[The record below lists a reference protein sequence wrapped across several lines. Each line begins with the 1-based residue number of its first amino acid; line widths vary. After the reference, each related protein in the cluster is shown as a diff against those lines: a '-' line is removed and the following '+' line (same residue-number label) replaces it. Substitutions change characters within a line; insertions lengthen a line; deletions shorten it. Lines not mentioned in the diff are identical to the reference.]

1 MFFDQKVIVTC
12 HKFIFSDS
20 VRRMKVV
27 WIIVGPS
34 SSLRLLAAIFDDA
47 ENLFIELESCLKC
60 QKMVRGVKVNF
71 HRINIYS

>member
-1 MFFDQKVIVTC
+1 MFFDQKVVVTC

-27 WIIVGPS
+27 WIIVGPL

-47 ENLFIELESCLKC
+47 ENLFIELESC
-60 QKMVRGVKVNF
+60 
-71 HRINIYS
+71 